1 MYKVSYFYLL
11 HTLRY
16 INFSPINLT
25 KIDSEINVF
34 KILEENRL
42 IFDSIKKRNV
52 IYFDLISIFI
62 CGAHYFMI
70 KTLEY

>member
-16 INFSPINLT
+16 INFSVINLT

-52 IYFDLISIFI
+52 ISFDLISII
-62 CGAHYFMI
+62 ISGVHYFMI
-70 KTLEY
+70 KTLNY